1 MSKPTKTIHNVETNE
16 VIEVELTDQ
25 EMAELELHIQERN
38 AANAEVEQKAAQRAI
53 LLSKLGI
60 TEEETKLLLS

>member
-38 AANAEVEQKAAQRAI
+38 AANAEVEQKATQRAI